1 MWYDMGLAV
10 DPNNPDAFFL
20 DAIDIW
26 KSTDGGQT
34 LTDISCGYYARA
46 EPDRRAGPRRQ
57 PRARLPAGLVDEPA
71 GRQRR
76 RHLRLEQRGECAA
89 GDARR
94 RQQPPDVQ
102 GRQPDDEHD
111 RVLRRR
117 HQLELRHVEQ
127 PVHRRRRAGQR
138 LVLRPVRPGRDVSRH
153 RLPVVAA
160 DRRRRLLRA
169 HRAEAGPARVHGEP
183 ERRAAAVDDRPGRP
197 VPVRRRARGAATRCR
212 SSSRTRSTS
221 SRARRRPAIT

>member
-26 KSTDGGQT
+26 KSTDGGKT
-34 LTDISCGYYARA
+34 LTDISCGYYAGLN
-46 EPDRRAGPRRQ
+46 PIGSPVHVDNHV
-57 PRARLPAGLVDEPA
+57 ARVPAGLVHEPA

-76 RHLRLEQRGECAA
+76 RHLRLEQRSERAA
-89 GDARR
+89 GDAHG
-94 RQQPPDVQ
+94 RQQPADVQ
-102 GRQPDDEHD
+102 GHQPHAEHD

-117 HQLELRHVEQ
+117 HQRQLRNSRQ

-138 LVLRPVRPGRDVSRH
+138 LVLRPVRPGRHVSVR

-169 HRAEAGPARVHGEP
+169 HRAEAGPARLHGEP
-183 ERRAAAVDDRPGRP
+183 ERRAAAVDDRPRRP
-197 VPVRRRARGAATRCR
+197 VPGGGRRLGR
-212 SSSRTRSTS
+212 
-221 SRARRRPAIT
+221 